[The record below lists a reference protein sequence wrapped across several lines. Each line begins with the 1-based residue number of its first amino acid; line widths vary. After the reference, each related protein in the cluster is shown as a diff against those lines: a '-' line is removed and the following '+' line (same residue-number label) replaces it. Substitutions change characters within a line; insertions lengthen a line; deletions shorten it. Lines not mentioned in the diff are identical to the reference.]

1 MQTKDTYNQLFNEI
15 YPLII
20 LIESLNLGWSHRIT
34 IVTEYAYLNYIKY
47 NYITFVSN
55 IVHYEN

>member
-20 LIESLNLGWSHRIT
+20 LIESLNLGQSHPMST
-34 IVTEYAYLNYIKY
+34 K
-47 NYITFVSN
+47 
-55 IVHYEN
+55 